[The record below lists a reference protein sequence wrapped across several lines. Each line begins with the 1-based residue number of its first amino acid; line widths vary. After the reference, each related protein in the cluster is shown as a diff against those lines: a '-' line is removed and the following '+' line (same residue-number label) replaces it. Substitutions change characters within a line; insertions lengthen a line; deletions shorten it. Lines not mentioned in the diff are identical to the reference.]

1 MIEVL
6 MLLIGA
12 RAIRHK
18 WWVVGIIGLVWL
30 AMGVVILVNALSDE
44 WRIPTHWFT
53 VPLLLDA
60 VASLAAGL
68 GSTGTRR
75 ALRFSKAGIMVA
87 ISLLIILRPWG
98 SDMFIG
104 FLVGTFLVAD
114 ASFRAASAWVVR
126 FPRWRR
132 SLVAAGI
139 EFLLGVWSFLPWPT
153 GWRGEVGEDVGTLLI
168 VTAYGL
174 LVTALRIRR
183 LPRGMPIARIIN
195 DGWPRGRHVPEAS
208 EPAPALPAAG
218 GVTVHVWTPTG
229 NLVGLNRGIA
239 RYVAALDE
247 HGVVSTGHAAL
258 EAGPHIYISHYPAV
272 EIDRDGSQFTRVLR
286 ATREN
291 DVPGKFQPSYA
302 FESAE
307 WCPSSWQVQLP
318 GLDVSALHAFWS
330 VYRRDTTYNLTSRNC
345 SSSVAKA
352 LDAALEGLFAK
363 EIRSPWFLA
372 RLLMLPEFWAA
383 GVIRRRAELMAWTPG
398 LVLDYARALSAII
411 ELPERMGRGPRR
423 AEAREAM

>member
-6 MLLIGA
+6 LLLIGA
-12 RAIRHK
+12 RVIRAK
-18 WWVVGIIGLVWL
+18 WWVIGLVGLAWL
-30 AMGVVILVNALSDE
+30 TMGALILINALSDE
-44 WRIPTHWFT
+44 KRIPPVWFT

-60 VASLAAGL
+60 GASLIAGFT
-68 GSTGTRR
+68 GTGTRR
-75 ALRFSKAGIMVA
+75 ALRFSKAGILVA

-98 SDMFIG
+98 SDMLVG

-126 FPRWRR
+126 FPRWRG

-139 EFLLGVWSFLPWPT
+139 EFLLGLWSFLPWPT
-153 GWRGEVGEDVGTLLI
+153 GWRGEVGEDVGTLMI

-174 LVTALRIRR
+174 LVTARRLRR
-183 LPRGMPIARIIN
+183 LPENMPIARILS
-195 DGWPRGRHVPEAS
+195 DGWPRGGTAARAPGQLPGD
-208 EPAPALPAAG
+208 PAYG
-218 GVTVHVWTPTG
+218 TVTVHVWTPTG
-229 NLVGLNRGIA
+229 NLVGLGHGIA

-258 EAGPHIYISHYPAV
+258 EAGPDIYISHYPAV
-272 EIDRDGSQFTRVLR
+272 EIDRDGSQFTRILR

-291 DVPGKFQPSYA
+291 DVPGKFQPSYTY
-302 FESAE
+302 ESAE
-307 WCPSSWQVQLP
+307 WCPSSWRVELV
-318 GLDVSALHAFWS
+318 GLDVEALRAFWAN
-330 VYRRDTTYNLTSRNC
+330 YRQETTYNLTNRNC

-352 LDAALEGLFAK
+352 LDAAVEGLFA
-363 EIRSPWFLA
+363 EEVRSPWFLT

-411 ELPERMGRGPRR
+411 ELPERMGRGIRR
-423 AEAREAM
+423 AKAQQAA

>member
-12 RAIRHK
+12 RAIRDK

-30 AMGVVILVNALSDE
+30 AMGSAILINALSDE
-44 WRIPTHWFT
+44 WRIPAHWFT

-60 VASLAAGL
+60 AASLTAGF

-87 ISLLIILRPWG
+87 ISLLIIIRPWG

-104 FLVGTFLVAD
+104 FLVGTFLVTD

-126 FPRWRR
+126 FPSWRR

-139 EFLLGVWSFLPWPT
+139 EFLLGLWSFLPWPT

-174 LVTALRIRR
+174 LVTAGRIRR
-183 LPRGMPIARIIN
+183 LPKGMPVARILSE
-195 DGWPRGRHVPEAS
+195 GWPRGRAPAVPEQD
-208 EPAPALPAAG
+208 PAAPMVG
-218 GVTVHVWTPTG
+218 TLTVHVWTPTG
-229 NLVGLNRGIA
+229 DLVGLGRGIA

-247 HGVVSTGHAAL
+247 HGVISTGHAAL
-258 EAGPHIYISHYPAV
+258 EAGPDVYISHYPAV

-307 WCPSSWQVQLP
+307 WCPSSWRVELT
-318 GLDVSALHAFWS
+318 GLDVGALRAFWAS
-330 VYRRDTTYNLTSRNC
+330 YRENTTYNLTNRNC

-352 LDAALEGLFAK
+352 LDAAIEGLFAQ
-363 EIRSPWFLA
+363 EVRSPWFLV

-398 LVLDYARALSAII
+398 LVLDYARALSAIV
-411 ELPERMGRGPRR
+411 ELPERMGRGAPRNR
-423 AEAREAM
+423 TPQAI